1 MRAKRRFL
9 ASTRRQV
16 DLAEHKYYNAT
27 VSQLSR
33 FLSGICLQ
41 VDPLLSELSHASQA
55 SGTGGREQRPAF

>member
-1 MRAKRRFL
+1 
-9 ASTRRQV
+9 
-16 DLAEHKYYNAT
+16 LAEHMYYNAT

-55 SGTGGREQRPAF
+55 SGTEGREQKPAF